1 MSSLKLR
8 LKEDQKA
15 AMRAKA
21 KSLLAVIRQINA
33 AIKQIEID
41 QRIELDDVGVVTVLN
56 KMVKQRRDSITQ
68 YEAAERQEL
77 ADQEKLEL
85 DVIATYLPQP
95 LSPAEI
101 EAVIEEVVTK
111 TGANSMQDMGKV
123 MGQIKAKVEGRAD
136 MGDVSKLIK
145 ARLSN

>member
-33 AIKQIEID
+33 AVKQVEID